1 MSKKLVRIAMPVVIL
16 LALTAMWLTS
26 AVIWENTRKEIPQLL
41 QLQKTKEQSF
51 CSAEKI
57 QAAISSSGANVE
69 IRSVTELIR
78 CQQNMA
84 FSAESQFILEDAN
97 KAIGIIRD
105 VVEEAEAKAS
115 AAAEEAQKNA
125 NSISGNVSDGGADSS
140 VAPVNYGTAGRL
152 VIPDLG
158 INVAM
163 YTTTVYDASQSQ
175 KYVDWADAA
184 AYMPD
189 WGASVLVAD
198 HNYQGFSATA
208 GAVPGKT
215 VAYVKTEAGSKQ
227 YICTA
232 NFAGHNAGML
242 VDGDYRD
249 LSGDNAGGLTLYTC
263 MDSWKNVRIT
273 FWQPL

>member
-1 MSKKLVRIAMPVVIL
+1 MNKKLINIIPSVVVL
-16 LALTAMWLTS
+16 LALVAMWLTS
-26 AVIWENTRKEIPQLL
+26 AAIWGNAQKEILQLL
-41 QLQKTKEQSF
+41 QLQEIRKQSF
-51 CSAEKI
+51 SSTEKT
-57 QAAISSSGANVE
+57 QAAMSGVNVE
-69 IRSVTELIR
+69 IGPATELIR
-78 CQQNMA
+78 CQQNMT
-84 FSAESQFILEDAN
+84 FNAESQSILEDAN
-97 KAIGIIRD
+97 KAIGIIGD
-105 VVEEAEAKAS
+105 VVKEAEAKAA

-125 NSISGNVSDGGADSS
+125 NSNSGNGSDGNSGGSAGS
-140 VAPVNYGTAGRL
+140 VNYGTAGRL

-163 YTTTVYDASQSQ
+163 YATTAYDASQSQ

-184 AYMPD
+184 AYMSD

-215 VAYVKTEAGSKQ
+215 IAYVKTAAGTKQ

-232 NFAGHNAGML
+232 NFTGHNAGTL
-242 VDGDYRD
+242 VDEDYRD
-249 LSGDNAGGLTLYTC
+249 LSSDNAGGLTLYTC